1 MRRGVDETKENLD
14 DQPWLSEVEV
24 LWFGGQERWRFQ
36 VSLLHSVVTGQW
48 YRYTKQGRGRWSC
61 RGRGANGEESGGW
74 MIFSFLKL
82 FI

>member
-36 VSLLHSVVTGQW
+36 VSLLHSVVTHPQPGLALHSGPPAGP
-48 YRYTKQGRGRWSC
+48 QG
-61 RGRGANGEESGGW
+61 
-74 MIFSFLKL
+74 I
-82 FI
+82 